1 MFTKVLSMTKKKK
14 KEKEF
19 ALTWHCFSCL
29 QQEYVPWESCP
40 SLFSAGKNKT
50 FCLQAAPFFALP
62 IKIFMS
68 CYDPRTGMSPSELAG
83 KVPLNV
89 SAGQSQVT
97 SLLHVSGSFGPWRS
111 PPLDMMLAPFPCF
124 WRTTWYLWRSLDC
137 LQKQHPAG
145 ITPSPPSF
153 LAHVG
158 TAISNPHEGLAVLE
172 FGLFI
177 LHS

>member
-1 MFTKVLSMTKKKK
+1 MFPENLVQACFQQVRIRL
-14 KEKEF
+14 F
-19 ALTWHCFSCL
+19 AFRLL
-29 QQEYVPWESCP
+29 P
-40 SLFSAGKNKT
+40 SLLYQLRF
-50 FCLQAAPFFALP
+50 
-62 IKIFMS
+62 FMS

-89 SAGQSQVT
+89 SAEQSQVT

-111 PPLDMMLAPFPCF
+111 PPLDMILAPFPCF

-158 TAISNPHEGLAVLE
+158 TAISNPHEGLAVLG
-172 FGLFI
+172 FSLFI
-177 LHS
+177 LHSEN